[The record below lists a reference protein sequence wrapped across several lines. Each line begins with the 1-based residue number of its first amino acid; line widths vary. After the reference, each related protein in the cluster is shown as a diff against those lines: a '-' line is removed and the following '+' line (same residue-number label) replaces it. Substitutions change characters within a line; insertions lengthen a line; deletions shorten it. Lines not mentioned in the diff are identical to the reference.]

1 MVQLSYNIMNSE
13 GRSSLNTIGKRIKYL
28 RDKNNLS
35 QKRLSES
42 IGVSNVQLSRYE
54 SGARQPDY
62 ETLQKIADYFD
73 VTIDYLFGRSITKEG
88 TISEEKDSINE
99 INRLLEKY
107 QIDDMAFFDIEK
119 WKSMSPEQIKEL
131 ESYFQ
136 YLVQKSKKMDE
147 K

>member
-1 MVQLSYNIMNSE
+1 MNI
-13 GRSSLNTIGKRIKYL
+13 IGKRIKHL
-28 RDKNNLS
+28 RDRNNLS
-35 QKRLSES
+35 QKRVSES

-54 SGARQPDY
+54 SGSRQPDY

-73 VTIDYLFGRSITKEG
+73 VSTDYLLGRINSHNLTPRKENDF
-88 TISEEKDSINE
+88 DSLSE

-107 QIDDMAFFDIEK
+107 EIDDMSFFDIEK
-119 WKSMSPEQIKEL
+119 WKSMGPEQIKEL

-136 YLVQKSKKMDE
+136 YLIQKSKEIESDK

>member
-1 MVQLSYNIMNSE
+1 MNI
-13 GRSSLNTIGKRIKYL
+13 IGKRIKYL

-35 QKRLSES
+35 QKRLSEA

-62 ETLQKIADYFD
+62 ETLRTIADYFD
-73 VTIDYLFGRSITKEG
+73 VSIDYLFGRSVPTERVG
-88 TISEEKDSINE
+88 NEEYDSINE

-107 QIDDMAFFDIEK
+107 DIDDMAFFDIEK

-136 YLVQKSKKMDE
+136 YLVQKSKDID
-147 K
+147 